1 MSFLADLFNRVFTY
15 PIFNMLMMLYRN
27 FHGAINKTDGRPQGS
42 PLL

>member
-27 FHGAINKTDGRPQGS
+27 FHGAINKTTVP
-42 PLL
+42 